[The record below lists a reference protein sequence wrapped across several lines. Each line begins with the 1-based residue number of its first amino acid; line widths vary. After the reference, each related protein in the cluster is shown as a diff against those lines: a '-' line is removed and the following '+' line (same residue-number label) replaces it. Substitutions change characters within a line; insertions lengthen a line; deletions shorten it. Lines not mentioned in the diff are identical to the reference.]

1 LSIEIIE
8 EKNRQ
13 KVIHS
18 QFNHRSFI
26 DHQLIHKYLKIRIDQ
41 KSTFIKISHNGC

>member
-8 EKNRQ
+8 EKNHQ

-18 QFNHRSFI
+18 QFNHCSFI
-26 DHQLIHKYLKIRIDQ
+26 DHQLIHKYLKIYSDK
-41 KSTFIKISHNGC
+41 KSSFS